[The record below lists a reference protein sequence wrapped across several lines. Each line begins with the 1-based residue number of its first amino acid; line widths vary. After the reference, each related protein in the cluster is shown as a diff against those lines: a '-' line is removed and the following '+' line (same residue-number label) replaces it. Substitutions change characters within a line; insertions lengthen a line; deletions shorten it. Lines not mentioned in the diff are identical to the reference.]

1 LALLPARLG
10 AEQPDIDA
18 PPETAL
24 TLALVVRSGSDLQR
38 YIQDK
43 VWSLWSQLF
52 RELGI
57 PCDDLAAPPAEIREA
72 LAQYQREEPTASAA

>member
-1 LALLPARLG
+1 MARIVRARTGPTSGFSTICNAYLALF
-10 AEQPDIDA
+10 I
-18 PPETAL
+18 
-24 TLALVVRSGSDLQR
+24 RSGSDLQR
-38 YIQDK
+38 CIQDN
-43 VWSLWSQLF
+43 VWSLWTQLF